1 MDIQYIL
8 LILLKR
14 IFITFINFNVN
25 LQLIF
30 YIGF

>member
-14 IFITFINFNVN
+14 IFITFINFGVN